1 MAQDPPGDI
10 LGALTGAAGFRREQ
24 IGKITVMDQSSY
36 VAVNRDIARDAVR
49 RLSAG
54 KGEGQGAAGGVL
66 ES

>member
-1 MAQDPPGDI
+1 
-10 LGALTGAAGFRREQ
+10 
-24 IGKITVMDQSSY
+24 MDQSSY

-54 KGEGQGAAGGVL
+54 KVKGKALRVRVL